1 MTEQEERNFDKFEEK
16 YFKSHPE
23 LPNGRNFMC
32 WNREKNTKGDR
43 KYKKNFDAIFPNAP
57 GAGI

>member
-23 LPNGRNFMC
+23 LPNGRNFTC
-32 WNREKNTKGDR
+32 WNREKNTKGD
-43 KYKKNFDAIFPNAP
+43 KLYKKNFDTIFPSSP